1 MHNITSLYQIY
12 LKHPKICTDTRLIS
26 ENCIFFALKGENF
39 DGNTF
44 AEKALEMGAAYV
56 VVDNSAFNKGERYF
70 LVDDVLSALQELAKH
85 HRQQLNIPV
94 IGLTGS
100 NGKTTTKELINAV
113 LSQKFKTY
121 ATKGNLNNHI
131 GVPLTILSISNEVEI
146 AIVEMGANHQKEIEQ
161 LCEIAQPGLGLITN
175 VGMAHLEGFG
185 GFEGVKKGKAEIY
198 AYLKNHNGTAFIN
211 RDNAH
216 LVEMSEK
223 HNLDN
228 KVYYGLDA
236 SNYVSGYLKE
246 HNTFLEIEWAHDNHT
261 YHASTHLTGK
271 YNFENVLAA
280 ICIGTYF
287 KLTPQEINQG
297 LENYNP
303 VNNRSQVTKTER
315 NTVICDYYNANPS
328 SMTAAL
334 ANIKTLDASKKLIIL
349 GDMFELGPES
359 AIQHKNIIETALQSN
374 AEQVIFI
381 GSNFYALKDTYN
393 ALFFSNTAEAA
404 DYLNKNHF
412 KDFLVLLKGSR
423 GMALE
428 QLFPLL

>member
-44 AEKALEMGAAYV
+44 AEKALEMGAAYAV
-56 VVDNSAFNKGERYF
+56 IDNPDFNKGEKYF

-85 HRQQLNIPV
+85 HRNQLNIPV

-113 LSQKFKTY
+113 LGQKFKTY

-131 GVPLTILSISNEVEI
+131 GVPLTLLAISNEVEI

-161 LCEIAQPGLGLITN
+161 LCEIARPNLGLITN

-185 GFEGVKKGKAEIY
+185 GFEGVKKGKAELY

-211 RDNAH
+211 KDNEH

-223 HNLDN
+223 HHLDN
-228 KVYYGLDA
+228 KVYYGKEA
-236 SNYVSGYLKE
+236 ANYVSGSLKE
-246 HNTFLEIEWAHDNHT
+246 GHTFLEIEWTHDNYT

-287 KLTPQEINQG
+287 KLTPQEINRG

-303 VNNRSQVTKTER
+303 VNNRSQVTKTEK

-328 SMTAAL
+328 SMIAAL
-334 ANIKTLDASKKLIIL
+334 ANIKTLDAGKKLIIL
-349 GDMFELGPES
+349 GDMFELGSES
-359 AIQHKNIIETALQSN
+359 AAQHKNIIETALQSN

-381 GSNFYALKDTYN
+381 GNNFYAFRDSYN
-393 ALFFSNTAEAA
+393 ALFFTSPTEAA
-404 DYLNKNHF
+404 DFLNKNHF

-428 QLFPLL
+428 RLFPLL

>member
-1 MHNITSLYQIY
+1 MHNITLLYQIY

-56 VVDNSAFNKGERYF
+56 VIDNPDFNKGESYF

-85 HRQQLNIPV
+85 HRNQLNIPV

-131 GVPLTILSISNEVEI
+131 GVPLTLLSISNEVEI

-185 GFEGVKKGKAEIY
+185 GFEGVKKGKSELY
-198 AYLKNHNGTAFIN
+198 AYLKTQSGIAFIN
-211 RDNAH
+211 KDNEH
-216 LVEMSEK
+216 LVEMAEK

-228 KVYYGLDA
+228 KVYYGKEA

-246 HNTFLEIEWAHDNHT
+246 SNTFLEIEWIHNNRI

-297 LENYNP
+297 LESYNP
-303 VNNRSQVTKTER
+303 ANNRSQVTKTER

-334 ANIKTLDASKKLIIL
+334 SNIKTLEASKKLIIL

-359 AIQHKNIIETALQSN
+359 ATQHKNIIESALQSD
-374 AEQVIFI
+374 AEQVVFI
-381 GSNFYALKDTYN
+381 GSNFYAFKDAYK
-393 ALFFSNTAEAA
+393 AAFFNNTADAA

-428 QLFPLL
+428 RLFPLL